1 MQYNNK
7 IASQLFL
14 KSALCTDGEYMPTED
29 IIYWLKEQNNKTEVN
44 ISHCP
49 LEDINGWIF
58 SNNDD
63 GSIRHKSGKF
73 FSIEGIQVET
83 TCPVYKK
90 WQQPIINQPE
100 IGYLGIITKVIRGV
114 LHFLLQAKIEPG
126 NRNYVQLS
134 PTLQATRSNYT
145 KVHKGRS
152 PLYLDYFIK
161 ATQEQILV
169 DQLQSEQGGR
179 FLHKRNRNIII
190 EVKDEIH
197 VHDQFIWLTLN
208 QIKTLI
214 NHDNLV
220 NMDTRSVIAGATF
233 GDYDLDVLNII
244 DFLPYKSKNH
254 EIKLELLKSSL
265 VYNDSFYTLDE
276 IISYITNIKSTCDL
290 KVTKVGLNNLNDWQF
305 DDMKIYHK
313 ENKFFEV
320 IALNVEISNRE
331 VVKWSQPMVKPV
343 QEGICAFVTKKIN
356 NTLHFIVQ
364 AKIESGNMDIVEFAP
379 TVQVLTGNY
388 REAKKGTLP
397 FLDIVL
403 AATKDKIVFDALQS
417 EEGGRFY
424 KDQNRYMMIQV
435 DEGFSEDLP
444 DNYIWMTLNQLQTFL
459 KFNNYLNIQSRSL
472 ISAIPYI

>member
-1 MQYNNK
+1 MKYINK
-7 IASQLFL
+7 IADKLFL
-14 KSALCTDGEYMPTED
+14 KSALCAYGEYMSTENVVQ
-29 IIYWLKEQNNKTEVN
+29 WLEEQNNKIDVN

-49 LEDINGWIF
+49 LQKIDGW
-58 SNNDD
+58 SVNYN
-63 GSIRHKSGKF
+63 GSITHKSGKF

-83 TCPVYKK
+83 TCPVHRK

-100 IGYLGIITKVIRGV
+100 IGYLGIITKKINGV

-126 NRNYVQLS
+126 NTNFVQLS

-145 KVHKGRS
+145 KVHEGRS
-152 PLYLDYFIK
+152 PLYLDYFIDAK
-161 ATQEQILV
+161 KEQILV

-190 EVKDEIH
+190 EVKDDIH
-197 VHDQFIWLTLN
+197 VYDQFIWLTLS

-214 NHDNLV
+214 NHNNLI
-220 NMDTRSVIAGATF
+220 NMDTRSVIASASF
-233 GDYDLDVLNII
+233 GNYDIEIFDLIS
-244 DFLPYKSKNH
+244 FLPHKPENY

-265 VYNDSFYTLDE
+265 VSNNSLYTLDD

-290 KVTKVGLNNLNDWQF
+290 KVKKVSLNNLEDWIV

-313 ENKFFEV
+313 ENKYFEV
-320 IALNVEISNRE
+320 IALNVEIGNRE

-343 QEGICAFVTKKIN
+343 HEGLCAFVTKKIN

-364 AKIESGNMDIVEFAP
+364 AKIESGNLDIVELAP
-379 TVQVLTGNY
+379 TVQVLTGDY
-388 REAKKGTLP
+388 RNSKKGILP
-397 FLDIVL
+397 FLDVVL
-403 AATKDKIVFDALQS
+403 EANRDKVVFDALQS

-424 KDQNRYMMIQV
+424 KDQNRYMMVLV
-435 DEGFSEDLP
+435 DKDFSEDLP

-459 KFNNYLNIQSRSL
+459 KFNNYLNIQLRSL
-472 ISAIPYI
+472 ISAISYI